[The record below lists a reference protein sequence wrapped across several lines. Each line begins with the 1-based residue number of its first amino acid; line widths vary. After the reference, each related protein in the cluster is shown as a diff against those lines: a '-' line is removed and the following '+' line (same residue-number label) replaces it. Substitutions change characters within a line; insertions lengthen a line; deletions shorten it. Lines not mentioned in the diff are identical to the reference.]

1 MLWRLM
7 TFFLSFSDSVSM
19 NLGECLL
26 TRFETNYSLMARVL
40 YQTQYSR
47 NAKKKYLKDFEEYD
61 SDSDVRKNK
70 IQIKIK

>member
-1 MLWRLM
+1 
-7 TFFLSFSDSVSM
+7 M

-40 YQTQYSR
+40 CQTQYSR

-61 SDSDVRKNK
+61 SDSDVRIPTEQVDERTDMSLYRNG
-70 IQIKIK
+70 

>member
-1 MLWRLM
+1 
-7 TFFLSFSDSVSM
+7 M

-47 NAKKKYLKDFEEYD
+47 SAKKKYLKDFEEYD
-61 SDSDVRKNK
+61 SDSDVRKK
-70 IQIKIK
+70 

>member
-47 NAKKKYLKDFEEYD
+47 NAKKNTSKILKNTTPTPMYARTKYK
-61 SDSDVRKNK
+61 
-70 IQIKIK
+70 